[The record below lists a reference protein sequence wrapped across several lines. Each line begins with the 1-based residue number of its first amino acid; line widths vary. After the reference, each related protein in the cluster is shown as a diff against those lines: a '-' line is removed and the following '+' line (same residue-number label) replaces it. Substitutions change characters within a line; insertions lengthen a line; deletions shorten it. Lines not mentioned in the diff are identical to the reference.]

1 MQHLAQ
7 VRART
12 VQRAD
17 LLTRQMAVA
26 QAQQIVQLDKLAV
39 RAVAETVL
47 VKQAVQAY
55 RARATQAAQVL
66 LHQAAV
72 VAVVQA

>member
-1 MQHLAQ
+1 MA
-7 VRART
+7 
-12 VQRAD
+12 
-17 LLTRQMAVA
+17 AVA
-26 QAQQIVQLDKLAV
+26 ERPIVQLDKSV
-39 RAVAETVL
+39 DRAVAETAL

-55 RARATQAAQVL
+55 QAKATQAAQVL